1 MFGLDGQIASL
12 SDGATFAIVM
22 LVAVLLG
29 LRHATDPDHLAA
41 VTATVA
47 GGQRYDRWQ
56 SARLGLAWGT
66 GHALTLFT
74 FGLPVVLYAAYLP
87 APVQRGTET
96 LVGLMIVGLAVWLL
110 ARWRRGLF
118 DVHGHD
124 DIDRPSAS
132 RSPRQAFG
140 IGLVHGIGG
149 SAGVGALLLAT
160 INNRVY
166 AVAGLALLAIFT
178 AVSMTLL
185 TSELGVTLSSARVR
199 DSLHRI
205 IPALGLAS
213 LAFGAWYA
221 LGALELVPYY
231 A

>member
-1 MFGLDGQIASL
+1 MFGLDDQIASL
-12 SDGATFAIVM
+12 SDGTTFVIVM
-22 LVAVLLG
+22 VVAVLLG

-41 VTATVA
+41 VTVSIA
-47 GGQRYDRWQ
+47 GGHRHSRAQ

-74 FGLPVVLYAAYLP
+74 FGLPIVLFAAHLP
-87 APVQRGTET
+87 GAIQQGAEL

-118 DVHGHD
+118 DFHLHD
-124 DIDRPSAS
+124 DGERANGA

-160 INNRVY
+160 IDSRIY
-166 AVAGLALLAIFT
+166 AVAGLALLALFT

-185 TSELGVTLSSARVR
+185 TGGLGVTLSNARVR
-199 DSLHRI
+199 RSLHRA
-205 IPALGLAS
+205 IPALGVVS

>member
-12 SDGATFAIVM
+12 SDGTTFAIVIV
-22 LVAVLLG
+22 VAVLLG

-47 GGQRYDRWQ
+47 GGQQYNRTQ

-66 GHALTLFT
+66 GHAVTLFV
-74 FGLPVVLYAAYLP
+74 FGLPIVLFAAYLP
-87 APVQRGTET
+87 APIQQGAET
-96 LVGLMIVGLAVWLL
+96 LVGLMIIGLAVWLL

-118 DVHGHD
+118 DVHTHD
-124 DIDRPSAS
+124 DGGYPARP
-132 RSPRQAFG
+132 RSSQQAFG

-160 INNRVY
+160 IDSRLY
-166 AVAGLALLAIFT
+166 AVAGLALLAVFT

-185 TSELGVTLSSARVR
+185 TGGLGMTLSNARVR
-199 DSLHRI
+199 RSVHRV
-205 IPALGLAS
+205 IPALGVAS